1 MPAATSAKAPS
12 FSGEKEDLLDFLEAF
27 EDLADENG
35 LTDEQKCKYIVR
47 YVSTRTKRWWTLLP
61 GYAKRDFPLFKQT
74 ILAQYPGAEKGMHY
88 TIRDLE
94 GFVAKHADSD
104 LSTETELM
112 RYYHDFLPMA
122 DWLVTNKKISHVQR

>member
-1 MPAATSAKAPS
+1 MPAATSARAPS

-61 GYAKRDFPLFKQT
+61 GYAKRDFPSSNRLFSLSIQEQRKVCT
-74 ILAQYPGAEKGMHY
+74 TRSETWKG
-88 TIRDLE
+88 
-94 GFVAKHADSD
+94 S
-104 LSTETELM
+104 
-112 RYYHDFLPMA
+112 
-122 DWLVTNKKISHVQR
+122 